1 MKTEFYSFGDALKEL
16 QIEKEE
22 LEQLIHEGEV
32 KAYPTATGTLQFKRV
47 DIDSMRLKKMS
58 LPTIAVT
65 EHNNDPEIIYNE
77 ENEANNIH
85 NHPPF
90 RKNTTMFIK
99 RLEYELDDMNPLLDI
114 SNSNPSIS
122 TVDNSMNLEKEDKTT
137 SDDFFFTQMERDEF
151 LETGELLFDLKE
163 EKLPGDREAE
173 ELFPE
178 SRIEYI
184 NEFDNS
190 NLNEPLKNAI
200 NLSDEEDG
208 EEDILAT
215 SSHRYIPMPER
226 YSKKHQKQNKILIYS
241 ISICASILLTLII
254 LLGPLKLFR
263 RSTAVSIYTV
273 QMQRI
278 ELIQEKGATIEKL
291 TLPVLTPKAGRLR
304 WKIDVDKLTETIKEG
319 AVLAVIYPEEEVKQ
333 LEKLKGTQKEI
344 KKIKEQYSIV
354 NKEYLAIKAKK
365 EKLQKNSTEYK
376 KLIPEYNKKL
386 RAYKE
391 AKNLVE
397 KNKNISAEIANL
409 EKQLEKTQISVS
421 ANITGFLKDPI
432 LDKSNVKENDVLCY
446 IQDGNNQ
453 FQASFSVDL
462 DKEISYKEND
472 TIPIQYEEETIVGV
486 IHSIEKKE
494 FATQLVV
501 NLNNPHLESKALV
514 NLLLHYKKDVLAIP
528 ITAIQEN
535 NGQHFIFIVDTH
547 HRVHRRNIEIINK
560 NEEFA
565 TINNIKAGE
574 QIIAEQVLLE
584 DNSLVHE
591 KK

>member
-77 ENEANNIH
+77 ENEENDIH

-99 RLEYELDDMNPLLDI
+99 RLENELDDMNPLLDI

-122 TVDNSMNLEKEDKTT
+122 TVDNSMNLEKEDKTN

-278 ELIQEKGATIEKL
+278 ELIQEKSATIEKL
-291 TLPVLTPKAGRLR
+291 TLPVLAPKAGRLR
-304 WKIDVDKLTETIKEG
+304 WKIDINKITETIEKDT
-319 AVLAVIYPEEEVKQ
+319 LIAVIAPEEELKKLEDLKKEQKKTQENIKTLTNDLNNLKSELKKLKDNSKTKTPEYNKLVKKHNLKVTQKKNLQDKSKNISTEIANLGKQ
-333 LEKLKGTQKEI
+333 LEKI
-344 KKIKEQYSIV
+344 
-354 NKEYLAIKAKK
+354 
-365 EKLQKNSTEYK
+365 
-376 KLIPEYNKKL
+376 
-386 RAYKE
+386 
-391 AKNLVE
+391 
-397 KNKNISAEIANL
+397 
-409 EKQLEKTQISVS
+409 QISVS
-421 ANITGFLKDPI
+421 ANTAGYLIEPI
-432 LDKSNVKENDVLCY
+432 LDKSNVQENDVICY

-472 TIPIQYEEETIVGV
+472 TIPIQYEKETIVGV
-486 IHSIEKKE
+486 IDSIEKKE

-501 NLNNPHLESKALV
+501 NLNNPHLENKALV
-514 NLLLHYKKDVLAIP
+514 NLFLHYKKDVLAIP

-547 HRVHRRNIEIINK
+547 HRVHRRNIEINNK

-574 QIIAEQVLLE
+574 QIIAEQVSLQ
-584 DNSLVHE
+584 DNALVHE

>member
-65 EHNNDPEIIYNE
+65 EHSNDPEVIYDEENE
-77 ENEANNIH
+77 ENDIH

-90 RKNTTMFIK
+90 KKNTTMFIK
-99 RLEYELDDMNPLLDI
+99 RLENELDDMNPLLDI

-122 TVDNSMNLEKEDKTT
+122 TVDSSMDLEKEDKTT

-184 NEFDNS
+184 HEFDNS

-241 ISICASILLTLII
+241 ISICVSILLILII

-273 QMQRI
+273 QMQPI
-278 ELIQEKGATIEKL
+278 KLTKTISNTIEKL
-291 TLPVLTPKAGRLR
+291 TIPVLAPQNGKLI
-304 WKIDVDKLTETIKEG
+304 WKIDPNRLTEQVKEDT
-319 AVLAVIYPEEEVKQ
+319 LIAVIYPEEASSEEEETKLEELRNNQKNIQKQ
-333 LEKLKGTQKEI
+333 FDQAK
-344 KKIKEQYSIV
+344 
-354 NKEYLAIKAKK
+354 KEYAKIKAKK
-365 EKLQKNSTEYK
+365 GASAKSSPEYK
-376 KLIPEYNKKL
+376 KANEL
-386 RAYKE
+386 AT
-391 AKNLVE
+391 
-397 KNKNISAEIANL
+397 KNKNISAKIDILN
-409 EKQLEKTQISVS
+409 KQLEEKREKREKTKISIT
-421 ANITGFLKDPI
+421 ANNTGLLVDAIPNKTY
-432 LDKSNVKENDVLCY
+432 VKENDTICS

-453 FQASFSVDL
+453 FQTSFNIDL
-462 DKEISYKEND
+462 DNNISYNENE
-472 TIPIQYEEETIVGV
+472 TIPILYENKIMDGV

-494 FATQLVV
+494 VSRKLIVYLNDP
-501 NLNNPHLESKALV
+501 NLENKALV
-514 NLLLHYKKDVLAIP
+514 YLNLHFKEDRLAIP

-535 NGQHFIFIVDTH
+535 NGQQFIFIIDTN
-547 HRVHRRNIEIINK
+547 HRIHRQNIEIIDKDEN
-560 NEEFA
+560 FA
-565 TINNIKAGE
+565 IINNIKAGDK
-574 QIIAEQVLLE
+574 IVAEQVTLQE
-584 DNSLVHE
+584 NTLVHE